1 MGCVGK
7 KLPEKSVEGLCKLA
21 ACRHSF
27 CRVCRKGVSALDT
40 KAFALTMGLGMAAG
54 ATVAM
59 MLPRGSKARRT
70 VQKAADAVEDAMEEA
85 ARKASCCLKR

>member
-1 MGCVGK
+1 
-7 KLPEKSVEGLCKLA
+7 
-21 ACRHSF
+21 
-27 CRVCRKGVSALDT
+27 
-40 KAFALTMGLGMAAG
+40 MGLGMAAG

-70 VQKAADAVEDAMEEA
+70 VQKAADVVEDAMEEA